1 VACAE
6 GATGWW
12 LRHLPLES
20 SRGARALVSWL
31 LVLAAVLGMRVVG
44 SWGRDRSQELSALRE
59 GDLLVRKVWV
69 SASTQDSDGPWLTR
83 EGREIAEQGARA
95 RLVLAASATSLAV
108 LLPLMVWFS
117 PVLCLA
123 LVVVAPAL
131 AWTTRRRWR
140 ASRSW
145 ITSEQTALARHAAE
159 ESWAWRSVPETTASG
174 LGPLLARVRRE
185 ASSRL
190 GAFRRD
196 GARIVVLGQ
205 AQTEAAAHAAGWAL
219 AALALLGWSRGL
231 VPPTDLL
238 AFLAAALL
246 AYRPIREAGR
256 ALPAWHR
263 HRALEAERARRSPP
277 RPAPPD
283 GPLEVADLRV
293 FADDGTTLLVD
304 GPTFRIPPGSAFLVS
319 GANGSGKT
327 SLLAGLAGWLP
338 CDGIRQRPVAVR
350 VLAQEPVIPPFSPLR
365 WSGEPDPSRIP
376 LASRLLPEGPPCSW
390 NDPVPDGGSRLSRG
404 ERARLALVCLTA
416 RPADLWLLDE
426 PFSALPYAERP
437 GLLEA
442 LREVQGG
449 AAILLTDPLSLDP
462 AGTTLVWE
470 PPAGRK
476 GPKVY
481 RLW

>member
-1 VACAE
+1 MACAE

-12 LRHLPLES
+12 LRHLPLET
-20 SRGARALVSWL
+20 ARAARPLVSWL
-31 LVLAAVLGMRVVG
+31 VVLAALLGVRVLG

-59 GDLLVRKVWV
+59 GERLVRKVW
-69 SASTQDSDGPWLTR
+69 AAADAEGRNGPWLTR

-108 LLPLMVWFS
+108 LLPLMIWFS
-117 PVLCLA
+117 PILCLA

-140 ASRSW
+140 ASRTW
-145 ITSEQTALARHAAE
+145 ISAEQTALARHAAE
-159 ESWAWRSVPETTASG
+159 ESWSWRGVPEAAASG
-174 LGPLLARVRRE
+174 LGALLARVRRE

-190 GAFRRD
+190 AAFRRD
-196 GARIVVLGQ
+196 GAEILVRGQ

-231 VPPTDLL
+231 VPPSDLL

-263 HRALEAERARRSPP
+263 HRALEMERDRRPP
-277 RPAPPD
+277 LPPLPPI
-283 GPLEVADLRV
+283 GPLEVSDLRV
-293 FADDGTTLLVD
+293 FAADGAVLVY
-304 GPTFRIPPGSAFLVS
+304 GPSFRLPPGSAFLVS

-338 CDGIRQRPVAVR
+338 CDGIRQRPSAVR
-350 VLAQEPVIPPFSPLR
+350 VLAQEPVIPPFSPR
-365 WSGEPDPSRIP
+365 QWSGEPDPSRLP
-376 LASRLLPEGPPCSW
+376 LATRLFPGSLPFSW
-390 NDPVPDGGSRLSRG
+390 TDPVPDGGSRLSRG

-426 PFSALPYAERP
+426 PFSALPYAERSAH
-437 GLLEA
+437 LQA
-442 LREVQGG
+442 LREIQGD
-449 AAILLTDPLSLDP
+449 AAMILSDPLSLDP
-462 AGTTLVWE
+462 VGASLVWE
-470 PPAGRK
+470 PGGGRK